1 MKCTN
6 PLCGKTSAA
15 VADAA
20 AAAVSLPRFLVTCDA
35 QTDFI
40 RAVLLQFGGGG
51 GHCPTTAAAAAVH
64 LCLSDVRRRLLKQD
78 RTAQTS
84 YSISSFWK

>member
-1 MKCTN
+1 M
-6 PLCGKTSAA
+6 
-15 VADAA
+15 ADA